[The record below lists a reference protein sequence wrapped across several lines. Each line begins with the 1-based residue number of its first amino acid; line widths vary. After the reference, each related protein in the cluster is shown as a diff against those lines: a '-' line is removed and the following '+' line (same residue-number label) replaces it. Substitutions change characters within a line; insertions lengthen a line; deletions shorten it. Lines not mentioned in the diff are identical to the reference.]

1 MRTITNQDMRCS
13 INMESLYLTQHDRL
27 KRFIA
32 KKVWNEEDVEDI
44 LQMTFLEAVRCQD
57 RYAGDSKPE
66 TWLFG
71 IAVNLMR
78 NYFKRHYGQVQLD
91 EITDEILTTLEADTE
106 MDPSM
111 LLEHESILDK
121 TMEAMEEMPED
132 VQSIFRLIIDGDNSY
147 QDAAEYIGVPVGTI
161 RSRLSRA
168 RKSLKNCLGM

>member
-1 MRTITNQDMRCS
+1 MRTISNHDMRS
-13 INMESLYLTQHDRL
+13 NINIEVLYQTQHDRL

-32 KKVWNEEDVEDI
+32 KKVWNEEDVQDI
-44 LQMTFLEAVRCQD
+44 LQMTFLEAVRCKD

-91 EITDEILTTLEADTE
+91 EITDEILATLESDTE
-106 MDPSM
+106 MDPSI

-121 TMEAMEEMPED
+121 TMAAMEEMPAD
-132 VQSIFRLIIDGDNSY
+132 VQAIFHLIIDGENSY
-147 QDAAEYIGVPVGTI
+147 QETADYIGVPVGTI

-168 RKSLKNCLGM
+168 RKNLKSYLGI